1 MAGTITRLV
10 VQKHNPERVSVYLD
24 DEFAF
29 GVDIL
34 AAAGLRKGQALDDA
48 AIATLRADDDRHR
61 AYLAAVRL
69 LGLRPRSREE
79 IERALRTKQY
89 EEAVIEAAI
98 ERLVAEG
105 LIDDAEF
112 ARFWS
117 ENRTTFRP
125 RGTRALRYELRQKGV
140 ANEDMEDALAAV
152 DEDEAAFAAVERK
165 AEAWRNLPEDEFKQ
179 KVLNFLARRGF
190 GYGTARGVLQRLRDD
205 MDDAAALD
213 EWEQDEEA

>member
-1 MAGTITRLV
+1 MTGIITRLE
-10 VQKHNPERVSVYLD
+10 VQKNNPERVSVYLD

-29 GVDIL
+29 GVDIMV
-34 AAAGLRKGQALDDA
+34 AASMRKGQLLDEADLDA
-48 AIATLRADDDRHR
+48 LRADDDRHR

-79 IERALRTKQY
+79 IERALRTKRY
-89 EEAVIEAAI
+89 EEPVIEAAV
-98 ERLVAEG
+98 ERLTVEG

-125 RGTRALRYELRQKGV
+125 RGTRALRYELRLKGV
-140 ANEDMEDALAAV
+140 ANEDMEAALDAV
-152 DEDEAAFAAVERK
+152 DEDEAAWAAVERK
-165 AEAWRNLPEDEFKQ
+165 AESWRNLPEDEFKQ

-190 GYGTARGVLQRLRDD
+190 NYGTANGVLKRLRADV
-205 MDDAAALD
+205 DDAAE
-213 EWEQDEEA
+213 EWEDDA

>member
-1 MAGTITRLV
+1 MAGTITRLE

-34 AAAGLRKGQALDDA
+34 VAARMHRGQQLGDGDIA
-48 AIATLRADDDRHR
+48 ALRADGDRHR

-69 LGLRPRSREE
+69 IGLRPRSRGE
-79 IERALRTKQY
+79 IERALRTKRY
-89 EEAVIEAAI
+89 AEPVIEAAV

-105 LIDDAEF
+105 LVDDAAF

-117 ENRTTFRP
+117 ENRSTFRP
-125 RGTRALRYELRQKGV
+125 RGTRALRYELRLKGV
-140 ANEDMEDALAAV
+140 ANEDMEPALAAV
-152 DEDEAAFAAVERK
+152 DEDEAAWAAVARK
-165 AEAWRNLPEDEFKQ
+165 AEAWRHLPEEEFKQ

-190 GYGTARGVLQRLRDD
+190 GYATARGVLNRLRAGEVDVALPDDWGD
-205 MDDAAALD
+205 MDA
-213 EWEQDEEA
+213 

>member
-190 GYGTARGVLQRLRDD
+190 GYATARGVLQRLRED
-205 MDDAAALD
+205 MDDAAALN

>member
-1 MAGTITRLV
+1 MTGIITRLE
-10 VQKHNPERVSVYLD
+10 VQKNNPERVSVYLD

-29 GVDIL
+29 GVDIMV
-34 AAAGLRKGQALDDA
+34 AASMRKGQLLDEADVA
-48 AIATLRADDDRHR
+48 ALRAADDRHR

-79 IERALRTKQY
+79 IERALRTKRY
-89 EEAVIEAAI
+89 EEPVIEAAV
-98 ERLVAEG
+98 ERLTVEG

-125 RGTRALRYELRQKGV
+125 RGTRALRYELRLKGV
-140 ANEDMEDALAAV
+140 ANEDMEAALDAV
-152 DEDEAAFAAVERK
+152 DEDEAAWAAVERK
-165 AEAWRNLPEDEFKQ
+165 AESWRNLPEDEFKQ

-190 GYGTARGVLQRLRDD
+190 NYGTANGVLKRLRADV
-205 MDDAAALD
+205 DDAAE
-213 EWEQDEEA
+213 EWEDDA